1 MDLLV
6 RALAA
11 DEPAQLM
18 SRLTPSLKKNTP
30 LIESLGRRLDREAGG
45 RTKDGG
51 WENVGT
57 RK

>member
-6 RALAA
+6 RALAT
-11 DEPAQLM
+11 DEPARLM
-18 SRLTPSLKKNTP
+18 SRLTLSLKKDTP

-51 WENVGT
+51 WENVGM

>member
-1 MDLLV
+1 MGLLV

-11 DEPAQLM
+11 YEPAQLM
-18 SRLTPSLKKNTP
+18 SRLTLSLKNTL

-51 WENVGT
+51 WENVGM